1 MKYKFTVLLIFTAAL
16 GFSQSALTSQINLLM
31 TQIRA
36 GSALTVDKAKII
48 SSPNF
53 KETSQLLSR
62 FFADS
67 VAGVRFEALNINT
80 QIALKSKDKSLIK
93 KSIQDNVNNYVMNG
107 SINNQIAGL
116 LKKYIKND
124 FTSEELL
131 LINKTLQSRENNIGT
146 LAKIYAFA
154 GQTAVLNDINL
165 LLSKQNLTKSDKKD
179 LKLALVRCGDEGLTI
194 KMHETL
200 KKQVMNDNLIYAAL
214 PDVIYTKN
222 KQLYEYLLNA
232 VLSNDKKCGS
242 ANNDDNTPI
251 ICAYRLI
258 EQLAPNINNFP
269 VTINEKGE
277 INSKNLAKTL
287 TEVRD
292 WIGKNRDSIEID
304 LSHY

>member
-53 KETSQLLSR
+53 KETSQSLSR

-67 VAGVRFEALNINT
+67 AAGVRYEALNINT

-93 KSIQDNVNNYVMNG
+93 KSIQDNVNNCVMNG

-154 GQTAVLNDINL
+154 GQAAVLNDINL